1 MRRYMIGL
9 IGAASA
15 SDSALVMARE
25 VGGRVARAGAV
36 LVCGGLGGV
45 MQAAAQGC
53 CEAGGDVLGL
63 LPGATAQE
71 ANLFVTLAVPT
82 NMGHARNMIIAHTA
96 EVLIAIEGGYGT
108 LSEAAI
114 ALKLGKR
121 VLTLGKGL
129 TLQGVEP
136 MSTPQ
141 EAVDS
146 ALSSIRLYRG
156 DDLCPQN

>member
-9 IGAASA
+9 IGASKA
-15 SDSALVMARE
+15 SDPGLDMARE
-25 VGGRVARAGAV
+25 VGERVACAGAV
-36 LVCGGLGGV
+36 LVCGGLDGV
-45 MQAAAQGC
+45 MQTGSQGC

-63 LPGATAQE
+63 LPGATAHE

-108 LSEAAI
+108 LCEAAI

-129 TLQGVEP
+129 SLPGAEA
-136 MSTPQ
+136 MSTPR
-141 EAVDS
+141 EAVES
-146 ALSSIRLYRG
+146 ALSSIRFYRG
-156 DDLCPQN
+156 G

>member
-9 IGAASA
+9 IGASVA
-15 SDSALVMARE
+15 SDSALALARE
-25 VGGRVARAGAV
+25 VGERVARAGGV

-45 MQAAAQGC
+45 MQAASQGC

-96 EVLIAIEGGYGT
+96 EVLIAIEGEYGT

-121 VLTLGKGL
+121 VFTLGKGL
-129 TLQGVEP
+129 SLQGVEP
-136 MSTPQ
+136 MSTPK

-156 DDLCPQN
+156 DDLCQQN

>member
-9 IGAASA
+9 IGASSA
-15 SDSALVMARE
+15 SDSGLAMARE
-25 VGGRVARAGAV
+25 VGTQVARAGAV

-45 MQAAAQGC
+45 MQAASQGC

-71 ANLFVTLAVPT
+71 ANLFITLAVPT

-129 TLQGVEP
+129 SLQGVEA
-136 MSTPQ
+136 MSTPR

-146 ALSSIRLYRG
+146 AFSSIRFYRG
-156 DDLCPQN
+156 DDSCPQN